1 MRKRAWERTMWAAP
15 MVSTHPPSGIPRSS
29 GSNSGTSKTSPKVL
43 AGAPRRAYSAATCSA
58 ASCDD
63 EQTTVRSRLREVL
76 YRRAFTEELRI
87 AHHRHVA
94 ALEQLGGV
102 NGRTDRD
109 GGLIYYYRTG
119 RQRVADL
126 LDHRS
131 TAARSAMPPTPHRR
145 RHVEE
150 HYLDGSVL
158 ALQLVEGGC
167 GADDERQRAG
177 GDTLADKLGQAVLAM
192 PIAPDR
198 RRSIFFSSKATQT
211 TLCPRE
217 ARQAHVVSPTKPVPT
232 TEIRREHT
240 LLQPPRLLDHAV
252 VPVAAAANGM
262 SAIARSRPQP

>member
-63 EQTTVRSRLREVL
+63 EQPTVRSRLREVL

-94 ALEQLGGV
+94 ALEQLDGA
-102 NGRTDRD
+102 NSRPDRD
-109 GGLIYYYRTG
+109 GGLVDYRTG
-119 RQRVADL
+119 WQHVMDL
-126 LDHRS
+126 LDHRLDRGEVGDA
-131 TAARSAMPPTPHRR
+131 TYAYRR
-145 RHVEE
+145 RHAEE
-150 HYLDGSVL
+150 HHLDGSVL